1 MSRPLFNFI
10 TNKLMKNKLLLTAF
24 SLLFVICSALSQE
37 LLDKEKNR
45 DAELFVI
52 KKGYDVQQRLK
63 EIKSIEG
70 KEVTVYHVTG
80 KQNKIKLS
88 YTGIAEMAK
97 SPKLSDKDIAT
108 LIIVRINENG
118 KIAGYFPLTNSNRF
132 RIYLTEK
139 MK

>member
-1 MSRPLFNFI
+1 MENR
-10 TNKLMKNKLLLTAF
+10 LLLTVFSVLSTTFLAF
-24 SLLFVICSALSQE
+24 SQE
-37 LLDKEKNR
+37 LLDIEKYR
-45 DAELFVI
+45 DAELFVV
-52 KKGYDVQQRLK
+52 KRGYDVQQRLQ

-80 KQNKIKLS
+80 KQNKIKLF

-118 KIAGYFPLTNSNRF
+118 KIGGYFPLTNSNRF

-139 MK
+139 MKSP